1 MNETIL
7 VIAERNMARSLQ
19 EAEWYWGDISREEAN
34 EKLMD
39 TPDGTFLVR
48 NAMSKGGEYTLTLRK
63 GGVNKLVKIFHR
75 NGRYGFSEPF
85 NFKSVLELV
94 NFYQDVS
101 LAQYNQT
108 LDIKLLHPVLRV
120 QEDEILNS
128 TDVNYVIQRYLELQK
143 ECDMK
148 TKQYDDFSEDFVLV
162 SKEIQSKIQALDSFT
177 EITTLFKEHIRLQE
191 NFKKEAQPHE
201 VKTLTENEEL
211 LRQRLKLLQEKRD
224 ELENNLKKRV
234 AYNKSL
240 EREMHALK
248 PEVFSLL
255 ELKDKHAA
263 TLDRHGVNAQKICDV
278 LSGNQPELANL
289 PHHDQCTW
297 YLQNCSRLEAEHL
310 LAGRKHGTF
319 LVRPSQTGQHA
330 LSIVCNTPT
339 GTCINHCIIF
349 KTQRGYGFAE
359 PYNIHKSLKALVL
372 HYAQNSLEEHND
384 ALTTCLAYPV
394 FARDSAS
401 FAS

>member
-1 MNETIL
+1 
-7 VIAERNMARSLQ
+7 MARSLQ

-108 LDIKLLHPVLRV
+108 LDIKLLYPVLRV

-128 TDVNYVIQRYLELQK
+128 SDVNYVIQRYLELTI
-143 ECDMK
+143 ECNMK
-148 TKQYDDFSEDFVLV
+148 TKQYDEFSEDFVRI

-177 EITTLFKEHIRLQE
+177 EIVTLFEEQIRLQE

-224 ELENNLKKRV
+224 ELENNLKKTV

-263 TLDRHGVNAQKICDV
+263 TLDRHGVNAQKICDI

-289 PHHDQCTW
+289 PHHDQTTW
-297 YLQNCSRLEAEHL
+297 FLQNCSRQEAERR
-310 LAGRKHGTF
+310 LADRTHGTF
-319 LVRPSQTGQHA
+319 LVRPSKTGQHA
-330 LSIVCNTPT
+330 LSIKT

-384 ALTTCLAYPV
+384 ALTTCLVYPV
-394 FARDSAS
+394 NARESAS

>member
-1 MNETIL
+1 
-7 VIAERNMARSLQ
+7 MARLLQ

-63 GGVNKLVKIFHR
+63 GGVNKLIKIYHR

-85 NFKSVLELV
+85 GFKSVVELV
-94 NFYQDVS
+94 NFYRSAS
-101 LAQYNQT
+101 LAQYNPT
-108 LDIKLLHPVLRV
+108 LDIKLLYPVSRV
-120 QEDEILNS
+120 QEDEISNTS
-128 TDVNYVIQRYLELQK
+128 DASRVIQRYLELEQ

-162 SKEIQSKIQALDSFT
+162 SKEIQSKKTALESFSET
-177 EITTLFKEHIRLQE
+177 VSMFEEQIRLQE
-191 NFKKEAQPHE
+191 SFQKEAQPHE
-201 VKTLTENEEL
+201 VKSLTENAEIL
-211 LRQRLKLLQEKRD
+211 QQRLKLLKEKRG
-224 ELENNLKKRV
+224 ELEDELKKRV

-255 ELKDKHAA
+255 ELKDKHSVW
-263 TLDRHGVNAQKICDV
+263 LDSHGVNAQQIGDV
-278 LSGNQPELANL
+278 LSGNQLELANL
-289 PHHDQCTW
+289 PHHDQNTW
-297 YLQNCSRLEAEHL
+297 FVTCSRKEAEHL
-310 LAGRKHGTF
+310 LANRVPGTF
-319 LVRPSQTGQHA
+319 LVRPSHTGQHA
-330 LSIVCNTPT
+330 LSISCITPT
-339 GTCINHCIIF
+339 GGSVTNHCIIY
-349 KTQRGYGFAE
+349 KTPRGYGFAE

-384 ALTTCLAYPV
+384 ALTTCLAWPV
-394 FARDSAS
+394 FARDCVKVPSVT
-401 FAS
+401 

>member
-1 MNETIL
+1 MIETIL
-7 VIAERNMARSLQ
+7 VIAGRNMPRSLQ

-85 NFKSVLELV
+85 SFKSVLELV

-108 LDIKLLHPVLRV
+108 LDIKLLYPVLRV

-128 TDVNYVIQRYLELQK
+128 SDRDYVIQRYLELTE
-143 ECDMK
+143 ECNMK
-148 TKQYDDFSEDFVLV
+148 TIQYDEFSEDFVRM

-177 EITTLFKEHIRLQE
+177 EIATLFEEQIRLQE
-191 NFKKEAQPHE
+191 IFKKEAQPHE

-224 ELENNLKKRV
+224 ELENNLKKTV

-263 TLDRHGVNAQKICDV
+263 MLDRHGVNAQKICDNH
-278 LSGNQPELANL
+278 SGNHSELANL
-289 PHHDQCTW
+289 PHHNQTTW
-297 YLQNCSRLEAEHL
+297 FLQNCSRLQAERR

-384 ALTTCLAYPV
+384 ALTTCLVYPV
-394 FARDSAS
+394 NARESAS